1 MEEKKVKVV
10 LYKSGDGYITP
21 RVPIPIKW
29 FEKMGL
35 TEKDLEVEAKFNEET
50 GELIYTKS
58 K

>member
-29 FEKMGL
+29 FEKMKL
-35 TEKDLEVEAKFNEET
+35 TEKELEVDAKFNEET